1 MDANAILV
9 SAPPRENG
17 DPVLRHFA
25 DAIAAAPHLR
35 SIVYLSTIGVY
46 GDHKGEWV
54 DETTTPA
61 PVSERSRERLAAEQE
76 WIALGRRAEK
86 AVVILRLS
94 GIYGPGQ
101 NAFTQLKSGRAKR
114 IDKPGQFFN
123 RIHVADI
130 AQAIDAAFAR
140 SANGVLNVTDDKP
153 TAQGVPVAF
162 AAELLG
168 VEPPP
173 QIPFAEAAKGM
184 TEMALSFY
192 GESKRVRNDRLK
204 RELNVTLRYPT
215 FREGLARAQRE
226 REGLA
231 VGLDPQRPHHDHGA
245 RRAGHTPRPAPDTT
259 AHRSGARGVHAA
271 ARRASRASTVCA
283 AARRCRA
290 SAAPCRSTSCRAA
303 MPPASRS
310 GSAAPGYAG
319 ACRRP
324 ATRSRAAP

>member
-1 MDANAILV
+1 MDRGVMANLFCFGLGYSASHYIVEYGARFWRVAGTVRTREKAASIASGALKHPVEAFVFDGSEVKPEITAAVMDANAVLV
-9 SAPPRENG
+9 SIPPREGG
-17 DPVLRHFA
+17 DPVLKHFA

-54 DETTTPA
+54 DETTKPA
-61 PVSERSRERLAAEQE
+61 PVSERSRDRLAAEQE

-114 IDKPGQFFN
+114 IEKPGQFFN

-130 AQAIDAAFAR
+130 AQAIDAAITR

-184 TEMALSFY
+184 NEMALSFY

-215 FREGLARAQRE
+215 FREGLR
-226 REGLA
+226 GL
-231 VGLDPQRPHHDHGA
+231 L
-245 RRAGHTPRPAPDTT
+245 
-259 AHRSGARGVHAA
+259 
-271 ARRASRASTVCA
+271 ASEN
-283 AARRCRA
+283 
-290 SAAPCRSTSCRAA
+290 
-303 MPPASRS
+303 
-310 GSAAPGYAG
+310 G
-319 ACRRP
+319 
-324 ATRSRAAP
+324 